1 MNQTMTDENWI
12 DLFIIELRVRGVR
25 GAAIGDAVASV
36 REFVA
41 DSGQT
46 AEDAFGPARDYA
58 ASLDLPATDPRR
70 QMLQSIVL
78 PVLGLL
84 AFLVFSTATTAWF
97 AGDPVRVSAAQVAF
111 LAVPV
116 FLSALFA
123 FPSYLRAALEKRWL
137 LVVLVL
143 VAGVSGVLAAL
154 LAPSSSADA
163 WLTVPPLPVLLGAMA
178 VMIALSV
185 VGTVVVLRSHDD
197 DEITDPLEA
206 AGAAKPAGRWRA
218 FVLLTNWLFP
228 ILAVLIFAMAGGFT
242 FLRS

>member
-1 MNQTMTDENWI
+1 MTDENWI
-12 DLFIIELRVRGVR
+12 DLLIIELRVRGVR

-36 REFVA
+36 REFLA
-41 DSGQT
+41 DSGQS

-58 ASLDLPATDPRR
+58 ASLDLPTTDPRR
-70 QMLQSIVL
+70 QILQSIVL
-78 PVLGLL
+78 PLLGLL

-97 AGDPVRVSAAQVAF
+97 AGGPVRVSAAQVAF
-111 LAVPV
+111 LAIPV
-116 FLSALFA
+116 VLASLFA
-123 FPSYLRAALEKRWL
+123 FPSYLRAVIEKRWL
-137 LVVLVL
+137 LVILVL

-163 WLTVPPLPVLLGAMA
+163 WLTVPALPVLLGAMA

-185 VGTVVVLRSHDD
+185 VDTVVVLRSHDD
-197 DEITDPLEA
+197 DEITDPLET